1 MSSACVLIRKMPG
14 GPSKPVKILIPF
26 VSQNRHRRIEEFLS
40 LRRLRADPP
49 QPRVVFL
56 RKIGGGQRGRR
67 SSQVP
72 TSLAETR
79 SESGLWKSGSR
90 RPGTGVLPEVEFA
103 SEQFCAGRQG
113 GRQQANLQN
122 PSRSGWAGTQKTNKY
137 NSYRQNRLLRNPL
150 SNAGSEVGDF
160 IEGPQHKEFQD

>member
-1 MSSACVLIRKMPG
+1 MPG

-56 RKIGGGQRGRR
+56 RKIGGAREDEDLAKSQLALPRPDRSPGRESPGHEERGPVTIRR
-67 SSQVP
+67 LSSRTNEMAPAIKQGRP
-72 TSLAETR
+72 AASQPPET
-79 SESGLWKSGSR
+79 LV
-90 RPGTGVLPEVEFA
+90 GV
-103 SEQFCAGRQG
+103 G
-113 GRQQANLQN
+113 GRE
-122 PSRSGWAGTQKTNKY
+122 PKKTNKY
-137 NSYRQNRLLRNPL
+137 SSYGQNRLLRTSL
-150 SNAGSEVGDF
+150 SNAGSEVGGF